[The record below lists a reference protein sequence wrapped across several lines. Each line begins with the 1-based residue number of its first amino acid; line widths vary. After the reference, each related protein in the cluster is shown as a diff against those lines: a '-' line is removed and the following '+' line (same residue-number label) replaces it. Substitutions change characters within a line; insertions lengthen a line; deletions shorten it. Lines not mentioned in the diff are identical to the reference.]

1 MAQNTVQGQ
10 STQVQTYILRRPYR
24 STDMGGVSIT
34 YILANG
40 MFIRP
45 TRSERSRS
53 GNHGTDTWV
62 LEPGRYTIVDIQRP
76 NLKNGPKPFHVTV
89 QCTEVS
95 NGSLSVLSRKEF
107 YTMSLE
113 DAKNLA
119 KVAC

>member
-1 MAQNTVQGQ
+1 MAQDTVQG
-10 STQVQTYILRRPYR
+10 TGQVQTVKVQKPFRE
-24 STDMGGVSIT
+24 TDMGGVSIT

-45 TRSERSRS
+45 TRMYRSRT
-53 GNHGTDTWV
+53 GNHGTDIWV
-62 LEPGRYTIVDIQRP
+62 LEPGRYTIVDIQRS

>member
-45 TRSERSRS
+45 NVSQRSRS